1 MVVLYMARAYKVNI
15 PAGLGDE
22 SKQFYNPGF
31 RMRRPTALAPCKHFA
46 VRPHSCHANCP
57 FAQLTSDVRSPCTHP
72 HSPARLRSAC
82 GPGH

>member
-31 RMRRPTALAPCKHFA
+31 RRRCLLALAPCFDHAALSFS
-46 VRPHSCHANCP
+46 RP
-57 FAQLTSDVRSPCTHP
+57 SP
-72 HSPARLRSAC
+72 SQ
-82 GPGH
+82 